1 MMRRVVAILVAI
13 GQQKSDVAVPKQCI
27 EAHDKDEDCKE
38 KIQVRNSLLQT
49 APAKAKSKIDFIF
62 IRSSF
67 KENDDTKVEKS
78 TNVKFYI
85 QQSDGIK
92 GLNGIE

>member
-49 APAKAKSKIDFIF
+49 APAKGLWKCHASKG
-62 IRSSF
+62 RRNS
-67 KENDDTKVEKS
+67 
-78 TNVKFYI
+78 
-85 QQSDGIK
+85 
-92 GLNGIE
+92 